1 MSNKNCELE
10 FEIEKLQKD
19 NEELKEIDEKNR
31 LKGKQRRTDNMKYR
45 FGNYEVE
52 CDEYDLENIADIFRD
67 MYLGIL
73 GTTDEELKEAL
84 EREGYDVT
92 ESEE

>member
-1 MSNKNCELE
+1 
-10 FEIEKLQKD
+10 
-19 NEELKEIDEKNR
+19 
-31 LKGKQRRTDNMKYR
+31 MKYR

-73 GTTDEELKEAL
+73 GTTDEELKEVL

>member
-1 MSNKNCELE
+1 
-10 FEIEKLQKD
+10 
-19 NEELKEIDEKNR
+19 
-31 LKGKQRRTDNMKYR
+31 MKYK

-52 CDEYDLENIADIFRD
+52 CDEYDLENVADIFRD

-84 EREGYDVT
+84 KQEGYDVT

>member
-1 MSNKNCELE
+1 
-10 FEIEKLQKD
+10 
-19 NEELKEIDEKNR
+19 
-31 LKGKQRRTDNMKYR
+31 MKYR

-73 GTTDEELKEAL
+73 GTTDEELKEAI
-84 EREGYDVT
+84 EREGYEVF
-92 ESEE
+92 ESREEE